1 MPASLVFFS
10 GLLFSETS
18 LPSMGSGLV
27 TLLRDFRVLR
37 LLPGSL
43 LDGLCERFFNP
54 PPFFLPP
61 ISRVTL
67 LPDLRKFP
75 PRALLVPFLST
86 EVVRFNSG
94 GADRD
99 TLPSLLAL
107 PSDTDVGDQDLVV
120 PLVLLAMCLNSDEA
134 PFPSGVEELD
144 KTLSSS
150 SLGLPATASG
160 FLSSLELAVE
170 ACGLQGV
177 SEWEA
182 ESSAEPDL
190 LMAMPRYFLSEA
202 LLWLLVMM
210 AVLVS
215 WEAGDD
221 SDDVTASVAFLLIL
235 LFVVVGSIGSHLT
248 RAAFEE
254 RLVIV
259 VVFLLLKKKN
269 KSENHS

>member
-1 MPASLVFFS
+1 
-10 GLLFSETS
+10 
-18 LPSMGSGLV
+18 MGSGLV

-67 LPDLRKFP
+67 LPDLRKFA
-75 PRALLVPFLST
+75 PRALLVPFLSI

-107 PSDTDVGDQDLVV
+107 PSDTGVGDQDLVV
-120 PLVLLAMCLNSDEA
+120 PLVLLVMCLNSDEA
-134 PFPSGVEELD
+134 LFPSGGEEPD

-150 SLGLPATASG
+150 SLGLSAMASG
-160 FLSSLELAVE
+160 FLSSLELVAE
-170 ACGLQGV
+170 ACGLQGE

-190 LMAMPRYFLSEA
+190 RMAVPRYFLSGV

-210 AVLVS
+210 EVLVS
-215 WEAGDD
+215 WEVGDD
-221 SDDVTASVAFLLIL
+221 SDDTVTASVAFLLIL

-259 VVFLLLKKKN
+259 VVFLLLKK
-269 KSENHS
+269 